1 MLIDLHNGI
10 FATKPGGNPL
20 RSNVASPET
29 KDSAAVTTNFVDTDI
44 AAPTPIAMARTG
56 FSNIIASCREK
67 EIALPSV
74 NTTRAI
80 DSQSEQS
87 AHYNIVTNFAP
98 GIVLSNV
105 CHQQHL
111 NTAVSGNFPIKGRTI
126 RYPGRGAE
134 KFSLQ
139 EFFFSWKLSRNFFP

>member
-1 MLIDLHNGI
+1 MSGKRN
-10 FATKPGGNPL
+10 
-20 RSNVASPET
+20 RSPEREH
-29 KDSAAVTTNFVDTDI
+29 N
-44 AAPTPIAMARTG
+44 
-56 FSNIIASCREK
+56 AS
-67 EIALPSV
+67 
-74 NTTRAI
+74 TRAI

-111 NTAVSGNFPIKGRTI
+111 NIAVSGNFPIKGRTI

-139 EFFFSWKLSRNFFP
+139 EFFFSWKLSRNFFSIADTVQEFF